1 MSASKLDTLCDG
13 LLEVRDVGVK
23 SGAGLWAV
31 PDLERAVALLRA
43 FDELAEYA
51 LHRAACDALI
61 APRGMTNPCTCG
73 LSAAQK
79 KIADILEGQG

>member
-1 MSASKLDTLCDG
+1 MTPDKLNILCAELG
-13 LLEVRDVGVK
+13 TIARTYQHFEGTAR
-23 SGAGLWAV
+23 
-31 PDLERAVALLRA
+31 RAVALLRA